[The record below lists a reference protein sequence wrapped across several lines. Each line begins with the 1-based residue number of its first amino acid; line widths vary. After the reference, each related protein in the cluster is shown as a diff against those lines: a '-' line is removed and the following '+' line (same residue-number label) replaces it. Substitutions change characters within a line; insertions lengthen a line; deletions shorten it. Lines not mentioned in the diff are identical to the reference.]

1 MFIRIA
7 RQNTP
12 PAIALIVLAGVLL
25 WVPALYIVPA
35 QVRAVHMPLFGFV
48 NEFIAAFPRL
58 SQVAGLVLLLGEAFL
73 LNYIIQQHQ
82 LLTKKSWLPAL
93 LTVVLGSSTGDLLQ
107 LSAPLLALLP
117 LLLALHLLAG
127 TYRMDTA
134 FGSVFNSGVLISVAG
149 LIYLPAAVFL
159 LFAFAALVLLRPFIW
174 REWIILLFG
183 FLLPWIYTSAWFYWN
198 DGLQT
203 FYTQTVLEPIR
214 HRDFFLKLPVEAYP
228 LAAITALLLL
238 TAMTRF
244 ISGSGTATL
253 KTKKGITLMNWFLFA
268 GLLALLPAQ
277 GFSAS
282 VVLFALPPLAF
293 VTANYF
299 LLARR
304 VWMAELL
311 FGLLLL
317 AVLVGYKPWI

>member
-1 MFIRIA
+1 LFIRIA

-12 PAIALIVLAGVLL
+12 PAIALIILAGVLL
-25 WVPALYIVPA
+25 WLPALYIHPA
-35 QVRAVHMPLFGFV
+35 PVRAVHMPLFGFV
-48 NEFIAAFPRL
+48 DEFTGAFPRL
-58 SQVAGLVLLLGEAFL
+58 SQIIALALLLGEAFL
-73 LNYIIQQHQ
+73 LNYIVYQHQ

-107 LSAPLLALLP
+107 LTPPLLALLP
-117 LLLALHLLAG
+117 MLLALHLLAG

-134 FGSVFNSGVLISVAG
+134 FASVFNAGLLISIAG
-149 LIYLPAAVFL
+149 LIYLPAVLFL

-183 FLLPWIYTSAWFYWN
+183 FLLPWIYTAAWFFWN
-198 DGLQT
+198 DTLQV
-203 FYTQTVLEPIR
+203 FFIQTVLEPVR
-214 HRDFFLKLPVEAYP
+214 HRDFFLKLPAEAYP
-228 LAAITALLLL
+228 LAGITALLLL

-253 KTKKGITLMNWFLFA
+253 KTKKGITLMNWFLFT

-277 GFSAS
+277 GFSAAS
-282 VVLFALPPLAF
+282 ALFALPPLAF

-317 AVLVGYKPWI
+317 AVVIGYKPWM